1 MIEVSTFTQ
10 LPLILAFYIKYWQSV
25 SRKGQMTNTFW
36 STGHT
41 QSLLH
46 VLSLVLLYYNIF
58 KMLKTFLSWHTIQN
72 QILDY
77 SLLISV
83 LRNYLSRGR

>member
-10 LPLILAFYIKYWQSV
+10 LPLILAFYIKYWQSF